1 MRKTYLT
8 PAKLNIDI
16 FAKSKAISILEG
28 TYQSIYKGKSQNFD
42 QLREYNIGDNIRDID
57 WRASARSNNVLVKD
71 YVAEKK
77 HNILFIMDGKYQMY
91 ANANIDELKYDIAID
106 TVSTLSYVGYKNG
119 EFIGSIYT
127 TNKDIVYH
135 PFRQNLFNIE
145 HILKSYDEAM
155 EKNYKKKDETSI
167 NKSLEYAINFIKRRM
182 IVFIITDIVGLEEI
196 DEDLLKTLSFRN
208 DVMVISIKDID
219 LFEKKSYDLEKRR
232 YFAPMLLH
240 KKKLAKLEKEEK
252 EKVFAE
258 GEKKLI
264 RNKASLI
271 VIENS
276 EEIVPKIVELL
287 EKNRNMDL

>member
-1 MRKTYLT
+1 MPEIKVSKTDGQCNVTRNSFICDL
-8 PAKLNIDI
+8 KDI
-16 FAKSKAISILEG
+16 IFNYGNDKNGKYSIYYKSVCGKELMIEERFVILQKGYSLLSISPLWINKSNVEG
-28 TYQSIYKGKSQNFD
+28 T
-42 QLREYNIGDNIRDID
+42 QLTLEYDDIME
-57 WRASARSNNVLVKD
+57 NKNLVI
-71 YVAEKK
+71 
-77 HNILFIMDGKYQMY
+77 NL
-91 ANANIDELKYDIAID
+91 
-106 TVSTLSYVGYKNG
+106 
-119 EFIGSIYT
+119 YT